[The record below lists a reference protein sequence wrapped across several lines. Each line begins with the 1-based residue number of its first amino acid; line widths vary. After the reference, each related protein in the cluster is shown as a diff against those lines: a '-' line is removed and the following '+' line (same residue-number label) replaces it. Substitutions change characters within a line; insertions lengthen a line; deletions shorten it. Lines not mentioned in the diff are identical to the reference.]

1 MVINIPQ
8 TAKQNPETKPSY
20 VTLQNEQNSDIILG
34 KKLKFKK
41 KEESE
46 NSDITVGKP
55 RIHVLETIKF
65 NLTFY

>member
-41 KEESE
+41 KKKVKTPTS
-46 NSDITVGKP
+46 
-55 RIHVLETIKF
+55 L
-65 NLTFY
+65 